1 MSIAYELAKEFL
13 YHNDLYRAGRAII
26 SDKHFDEIK
35 KALIAVNP
43 NHPALKQVDEGCVL
57 SGLGTLPFAEWYS
70 YLPTNTPVIVEPKI
84 DGCAMAV
91 RYVDGL
97 LVKAWTRKGIDKTYC
112 MRMIEDLPKH
122 IIAKGTVEIRGE
134 LYGKGLIPARSQRL
148 AAGHLRKKQ
157 PSGMGL
163 SFCAFQIF
171 DGKGSEVS
179 NLQQLVKWGFH
190 VCGHIKVN
198 TNVVNKVKQ
207 LHSQWQDSLIFS
219 RYPTDGIVVK
229 VLDKDLQDKIGRTS
243 IAPSWATAIK
253 DTWRNVY

>member
-253 DTWRNVY
+253 DTWKNVY

>member
-1 MSIAYELAKEFL
+1 MSIADELAREFL
-13 YHNDLYRAGRAII
+13 YHNDLYRAGRSII
-26 SDKHFDEIK
+26 SDEKFDAIK
-35 KALIAVNP
+35 EALVKCNP
-43 NHPALKQVDEGCVL
+43 KHPALKKVEEGCVM

-70 YLPTNTPVIVEPKI
+70 YLPKNTPVIVQPKI

-122 IIAKGTVEIRGE
+122 IIAKGTVDIRGE

-171 DGKGSEVS
+171 DGKGTEIS
-179 NLQQLVKWGFH
+179 NLTQLVKWGFH
-190 VCGHIKVN
+190 VCGYIKIDKD
-198 TNVVNKVKQ
+198 VVNRVKK

-229 VLDKDLQDKIGRTS
+229 VLKKDLQEEIGRTS
-243 IAPSWATAIK
+243 LAPSWATAIK
-253 DTWRNVY
+253 DVWKKTW

>member
-1 MSIAYELAKEFL
+1 MSIADELAKEFL
-13 YHNDLYRAGRAII
+13 YHNDLYRAGRSII
-26 SDKHFDEIK
+26 SDKQFDAIK
-35 KALIAVNP
+35 QALIKSNP
-43 NHPALKQVDEGCVL
+43 KHPALKKVEEGCVL

-70 YLPTNTPVIVEPKI
+70 YLPKNTPVIVEPKI
-84 DGCAMAV
+84 DGCAIAV

-122 IIAKGTVEIRGE
+122 IIAKGTVDIRGE

-171 DGKGSEVS
+171 DAKGTEVS

-190 VCGHIKVN
+190 VCGYIKIDKD
-198 TNVVNKVKQ
+198 VVNRVKK

-219 RYPTDGIVVK
+219 
-229 VLDKDLQDKIGRTS
+229 L
-243 IAPSWATAIK
+243 
-253 DTWRNVY
+253 

>member
-1 MSIAYELAKEFL
+1 MSIADELANEFL
-13 YHNDLYRAGRAII
+13 YHNDLYRAGRAVI

-35 KALIAVNP
+35 KALIAVSP

>member
-1 MSIAYELAKEFL
+1 MTITDKLAKEFL
-13 YHNDLYRAGRAII
+13 HHNDLYRAGRAII
-26 SDKHFDEIK
+26 SDKQFDELK
-35 KALIAVNP
+35 QALVNLNP
-43 NHPALKQVDEGCVL
+43 KHPALKEVGEGCVL

-70 YLPTNTPVIVEPKI
+70 YLPDNPAVIVEPKI
-84 DGCAMAV
+84 DGCAIAV
-91 RYVDGL
+91 RYIDGQ

-112 MRMIEDLPKH
+112 MRLITDLPKT
-122 IIAKGTVEIRGE
+122 IKAKGTVDIRGE
-134 LYGKGLIPARSQRL
+134 LYARGLIPARSQRL

-163 SFCAFQIF
+163 SFCAFQLF
-171 DGKGSEVS
+171 NGKGTEIS

-190 VCGHIKVN
+190 VCGHTKIEK
-198 TNVVNKVKQ
+198 NVVCGVKL

-243 IAPSWATAIK
+243 LAPSWATAIK
-253 DTWRNVY
+253 DVWKKVY

>member
-1 MSIAYELAKEFL
+1 MSIADELAKEFL
-13 YHNDLYRAGRAII
+13 YHNDLYRAGRSII
-26 SDKHFDEIK
+26 SDKQFDAIK
-35 KALIAVNP
+35 QALIKSNP
-43 NHPALKQVDEGCVL
+43 THPALKKVEEGCVL

-70 YLPTNTPVIVEPKI
+70 YLPKNTPVIVEPKI
-84 DGCAMAV
+84 DGCAIAV

-122 IIAKGTVEIRGE
+122 IIAKGTVDIRGE

-163 SFCAFQIF
+163 SFCAFQIL
-171 DGKGSEVS
+171 DGKGTEVS
-179 NLQQLVKWGFH
+179 NLEQLVKWGFH
-190 VCGHIKVN
+190 VCGYIKIDKD
-198 TNVVNKVKQ
+198 VVNRVKK

-253 DTWRNVY
+253 DTWKKTW

>member
-1 MSIAYELAKEFL
+1 MSIANELAKEFL

-35 KALIAVNP
+35 KALIAVSP
-43 NHPALKQVDEGCVL
+43 HHPALKKVDEGCVL

-70 YLPTNTPVIVEPKI
+70 YLPSNTPVIVEPKI

-91 RYVDGL
+91 RYVDGI
-97 LVKAWTRKGIDKTYC
+97 LVKAWTRKGKDKTYC

-122 IIAKGTVEIRGE
+122 ILAKGTVEIRGE
-134 LYGKGLIPARSQRL
+134 LYGKGLIAARSQRL

-171 DGKGSEVS
+171 EGKGTEVS

-198 TNVVNKVKQ
+198 SNVVNKVKQ
-207 LHSQWQDSLIFS
+207 LHNQWQDSLIFS

-229 VLDKDLQDKIGRTS
+229 VLDKDLQEEIGRTS

>member
-1 MSIAYELAKEFL
+1 MSIADELAKEFL
-13 YHNDLYRAGRAII
+13 YHNDLYRAGRSII
-26 SDKHFDEIK
+26 SDKQFDAIK
-35 KALIAVNP
+35 QALIKSNP
-43 NHPALKQVDEGCVL
+43 KHPALKKVEEGCVL

-70 YLPTNTPVIVEPKI
+70 YLPKNTPVIVEPKI

-122 IIAKGTVEIRGE
+122 IIAKGTVDIRGE

-171 DGKGSEVS
+171 DGKGTEIT
-179 NLQQLVKWGFH
+179 NLRQLAKWGFL
-190 VCGHIKVN
+190 VTGYIKVS
-198 TNVVNKVKQ
+198 TNVVSEVKK
-207 LHSQWQDSLIFS
+207 LHQKWQDSLIS
-219 RYPTDGIVVK
+219 VSYTHLTLPTNREV
-229 VLDKDLQDKIGRTS
+229 
-243 IAPSWATAIK
+243 
-253 DTWRNVY
+253 

>member
-1 MSIAYELAKEFL
+1 MSIADELAKEFL

-26 SDKHFDEIK
+26 SDKHFDALK
-35 KALIAVNP
+35 KALVDANP
-43 NHPALKQVDEGCVL
+43 KHPALKKVDEGCVL

-70 YLPTNTPVIVEPKI
+70 YLPTNTQVIVEPKI

-97 LVKAWTRKGIDKTYC
+97 LVKAWTRKGVDKTYC

-171 DGKGSEVS
+171 DGKGTEVS

-198 TNVVNKVKQ
+198 SNVVNKVKQ
-207 LHSQWQDSLIFS
+207 LHNQWQDSLIFS

-229 VLDKDLQDKIGRTS
+229 VLDKDLQEEIGRTS

>member
-1 MSIAYELAKEFL
+1 MSIADELAKEFL
-13 YHNDLYRAGRAII
+13 YHNDLYRAGRSII
-26 SDKHFDEIK
+26 SDKQFDAIK
-35 KALIAVNP
+35 QALIKSNP
-43 NHPALKQVDEGCVL
+43 KHPALKKVEEGCVL

-70 YLPTNTPVIVEPKI
+70 YLPKNTPVIVEPKI
-84 DGCAMAV
+84 DGCAIAV

-122 IIAKGTVEIRGE
+122 IIAKGTVDIRGE

-163 SFCAFQIF
+163 SFCAFQIL
-171 DGKGSEVS
+171 DGKGTEVS
-179 NLQQLVKWGFH
+179 NLEQLVKWGFH
-190 VCGHIKVN
+190 VCGYIKIDKD
-198 TNVVNKVKQ
+198 VVNRVKK

-219 RYPTDGIVVK
+219 RYPTDGIVI
-229 VLDKDLQDKIGRTS
+229 LSLIH
-243 IAPSWATAIK
+243 I
-253 DTWRNVY
+253 

>member
-1 MSIAYELAKEFL
+1 MSIADELAREFL
-13 YHNDLYRAGRAII
+13 YHNDLYRAGRSII
-26 SDKHFDEIK
+26 SDEKFDAIK
-35 KALIAVNP
+35 EALVKCNP
-43 NHPALKQVDEGCVL
+43 KHPALKKVEEGCVM

-70 YLPTNTPVIVEPKI
+70 YLPKNTSVIVQPKI

-122 IIAKGTVEIRGE
+122 IIAKGTVDIRGE

-171 DGKGSEVS
+171 DGKGTEVS

-190 VCGHIKVN
+190 VCGYIKIDKD
-198 TNVVNKVKQ
+198 VVNRVKK

-253 DTWRNVY
+253 DIWKKTW

>member
-1 MSIAYELAKEFL
+1 MSIADELAKEFL

-26 SDKHFDEIK
+26 SDKHFDALK
-35 KALIAVNP
+35 KALVDANP
-43 NHPALKQVDEGCVL
+43 KHPALKKVDEGCVL

-70 YLPTNTPVIVEPKI
+70 YLPDSPTVIVEPKI

-97 LVKAWTRKGIDKTYC
+97 LVKAWTRKGVDKTYC

-171 DGKGSEVS
+171 DGKGTEVS
-179 NLQQLVKWGFH
+179 NLQQLVNWGFH

-207 LHSQWQDSLIFS
+207 LHNQWQDSLIFS

-229 VLDKDLQDKIGRTS
+229 VLDKDLQEEIGRTS

-253 DTWRNVY
+253 DTWKNVY

>member
-1 MSIAYELAKEFL
+1 MSISDELAKEFL
-13 YHNDLYRAGRAII
+13 YHNDLYRAGRSII
-26 SDKHFDEIK
+26 SDQKFDAIK
-35 KALIAVNP
+35 QALIKSNP
-43 NHPALKQVDEGCVL
+43 KHPALKKVEEGCVL

-84 DGCAMAV
+84 DGCAIAV
-91 RYVDGL
+91 RYVDGI
-97 LVKAWTRKGIDKTYC
+97 LVKAWTRKGVDKTYC
-112 MRMIEDLPKH
+112 MRMIEDLPNY
-122 IIAKGTVEIRGE
+122 ILARGTVEIRGE

-171 DGKGSEVS
+171 DGKGTEVS

-198 TNVVNKVKQ
+198 KDAVNKVKQ

-229 VLDKDLQDKIGRTS
+229 VLDKDLQEEIGRTS

-253 DTWRNVY
+253 DTWKKTW

>member
-1 MSIAYELAKEFL
+1 MSIADELAKEFL

-26 SDKHFDEIK
+26 SDKHFDALK
-35 KALIAVNP
+35 KALIDANP
-43 NHPALKQVDEGCVL
+43 KHPALKKVDEGCVL

-70 YLPTNTPVIVEPKI
+70 YLPKNTSVIVEPKI

-97 LVKAWTRKGIDKTYC
+97 LVKAWTRKGVDKTYC

-122 IIAKGTVEIRGE
+122 IIAKGTVDIRGE

-148 AAGHLRKKQ
+148 ASGHLRKKQ

-171 DGKGSEVS
+171 DGKGTEVS

-229 VLDKDLQDKIGRTS
+229 VLDKDLQEEIGRTS

-253 DTWRNVY
+253 DTWKKTW

>member
-1 MSIAYELAKEFL
+1 MSIADELAKEFL
-13 YHNDLYRAGRAII
+13 YHNDLYRAGRSII
-26 SDKHFDEIK
+26 SDKQFDAIK
-35 KALIAVNP
+35 QALIKSNP
-43 NHPALKQVDEGCVL
+43 KHPALKKVEEGCVL

-70 YLPTNTPVIVEPKI
+70 YLPKNTPVIVEPKI
-84 DGCAMAV
+84 DGCAIAV

-122 IIAKGTVEIRGE
+122 IIAKGTVDIRGE

-163 SFCAFQIF
+163 SFCAFQIL
-171 DGKGSEVS
+171 DGKGTEVS
-179 NLQQLVKWGFH
+179 NLEQLVKWGFH
-190 VCGHIKVN
+190 VCGYIKIDKD
-198 TNVVNKVKQ
+198 VVNRVKK

-219 RYPTDGIVVK
+219 RYPTDGIVIK

-253 DTWRNVY
+253 DTWKKTW

>member
-1 MSIAYELAKEFL
+1 MSIAGELAKEFL
-13 YHNDLYRAGRAII
+13 YHNDLYRAGRSII
-26 SDKHFDEIK
+26 SDKQFDAIK
-35 KALIAVNP
+35 QALIKSNP
-43 NHPALKQVDEGCVL
+43 KHPALKKVEEGCVL

-70 YLPTNTPVIVEPKI
+70 YLPKNTPVIVEPKI
-84 DGCAMAV
+84 DGCAIAV

-122 IIAKGTVEIRGE
+122 IIAKGTVDIRGE

-171 DGKGSEVS
+171 DGKGTEAVS
-179 NLQQLVKWGFH
+179 YTHLTL
-190 VCGHIKVN
+190 
-198 TNVVNKVKQ
+198 
-207 LHSQWQDSLIFS
+207 
-219 RYPTDGIVVK
+219 PTIYSV
-229 VLDKDLQDKIGRTS
+229 
-243 IAPSWATAIK
+243 
-253 DTWRNVY
+253 

>member
-1 MSIAYELAKEFL
+1 MSIADELAKEFL
-13 YHNDLYRAGRAII
+13 YHNDLYRAGRWII
-26 SDKHFDEIK
+26 SDEKFDAIK
-35 KALIAVNP
+35 EALVKCNP
-43 NHPALKQVDEGCVL
+43 KHPALKKVEEGCVL

-70 YLPTNTPVIVEPKI
+70 YLPKNTPVIIEPKI

-122 IIAKGTVEIRGE
+122 IIAKGTVDIRGE

-171 DGKGSEVS
+171 DGKGTEVS
-179 NLQQLVKWGFH
+179 NLEQLVKWGFH
-190 VCGHIKVN
+190 VCGYIKIDKD
-198 TNVVNKVKQ
+198 VVNRVKK

-253 DTWRNVY
+253 DTWKKTW

>member
-1 MSIAYELAKEFL
+1 MRIAYELAKEFL

-35 KALIAVNP
+35 KALIAVSP

-70 YLPTNTPVIVEPKI
+70 YLPDSPTVIVEPKI

-91 RYVDGL
+91 RYLDGI
-97 LVKAWTRKGIDKTYC
+97 LVKAWTRKGLDKTYC
-112 MRMIEDLPKH
+112 MRMIEDLPKS
-122 IIAKGTVEIRGE
+122 IKAKGTVEIRGE

-171 DGKGSEVS
+171 NGKQTEVS

-190 VCGHIKVN
+190 VCGHIKVDS
-198 TNVVNKVKQ
+198 NVVNKVKQ

>member
-1 MSIAYELAKEFL
+1 MSIADELAKEFL
-13 YHNDLYRAGRAII
+13 YHNDLYRAGRSII
-26 SDKHFDEIK
+26 SDEKFDAIK
-35 KALIAVNP
+35 EALVKCNP
-43 NHPALKQVDEGCVL
+43 KHPALKKVEEGCVL

-70 YLPTNTPVIVEPKI
+70 YLPKNTPVIIEPKI

-122 IIAKGTVEIRGE
+122 IIAKGTVDIRGE

-171 DGKGSEVS
+171 DGKGTEVS
-179 NLQQLVKWGFH
+179 NLEQLVKWGFH
-190 VCGHIKVN
+190 VCGYIKIDKD
-198 TNVVNKVKQ
+198 VVNRVKK

-253 DTWRNVY
+253 DTWKKTW

>member
-1 MSIAYELAKEFL
+1 
-13 YHNDLYRAGRAII
+13 
-26 SDKHFDEIK
+26 
-35 KALIAVNP
+35 
-43 NHPALKQVDEGCVL
+43 
-57 SGLGTLPFAEWYS
+57 
-70 YLPTNTPVIVEPKI
+70 
-84 DGCAMAV
+84 MAV
-91 RYVDGL
+91 RYVDGI
-97 LVKAWTRKGIDKTYC
+97 LVKAWTRKGVDKTYC
-112 MRMIEDLPKH
+112 MRMIEDLPKY
-122 IIAKGTVEIRGE
+122 ILARGTVEIRGE

-171 DGKGSEVS
+171 DGKGTEVS

-198 TNVVNKVKQ
+198 TNVVSKVKQ

>member
-1 MSIAYELAKEFL
+1 MSIADELAKEFL

-26 SDKHFDEIK
+26 SDKHFDALK
-35 KALIAVNP
+35 KALVDANP
-43 NHPALKQVDEGCVL
+43 KHPALKKVDEGCVL

-70 YLPTNTPVIVEPKI
+70 YLPTNTQVIVEPKI

-97 LVKAWTRKGIDKTYC
+97 LVKAWTRKGVDKTYC

-171 DGKGSEVS
+171 DGKGTEVS

-198 TNVVNKVKQ
+198 SNVVNKVKQ
-207 LHSQWQDSLIFS
+207 LHNQWQDSLIFS

-229 VLDKDLQDKIGRTS
+229 VLDKDLQEEIGRTS

-253 DTWRNVY
+253 DTWKNVY

>member
-1 MSIAYELAKEFL
+1 MSIADELAKEFL

-26 SDKHFDEIK
+26 SDKHFDALK
-35 KALIAVNP
+35 QALIDVNP
-43 NHPALKQVDEGCVL
+43 KHPALKKVEEGCVL

-122 IIAKGTVEIRGE
+122 IIAKGTVDIRGE

-171 DGKGSEVS
+171 DGKGTEIS
-179 NLQQLVKWGFH
+179 NLTQLVKWGFH
-190 VCGHIKVN
+190 VCGYIKIDKD
-198 TNVVNKVKQ
+198 VVNRVKK

-229 VLDKDLQDKIGRTS
+229 VLHKDLQEEIGRTS

-253 DTWRNVY
+253 DTWKKTW